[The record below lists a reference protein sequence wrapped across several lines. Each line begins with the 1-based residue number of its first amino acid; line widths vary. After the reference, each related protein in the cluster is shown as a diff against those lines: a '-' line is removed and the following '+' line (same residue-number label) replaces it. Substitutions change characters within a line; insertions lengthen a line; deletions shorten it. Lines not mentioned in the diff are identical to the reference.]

1 MRSAITHRSMSLAI
15 THRSMSLALS
25 VVANQ
30 DFHRK
35 VGGQEDRVSTSEINA
50 RGKDT
55 IEERKEVLFAGG
67 AFLKR

>member
-1 MRSAITHRSMSLAI
+1 
-15 THRSMSLALS
+15 MSLALS

-35 VGGQEDRVSTSEINA
+35 VGGQEDRVSTAEINS

-55 IEERKEVLFAGG
+55 IKERKELLLCRRSF
-67 AFLKR
+67 F